1 MSIFETNYAREKARY
16 EALISRP
23 NKVAGR
29 YNGIYDRYLHPV
41 LTAAHAPLIWRY
53 DLDPETNPYFMERLG
68 VNAVFNA
75 GALYLNGKYYLVA
88 RVEGNDRKSFFAV
101 AESDSPTEGFHYF

>member
-29 YNGIYDRYLHPV
+29 YNGIYD
-41 LTAAHAPLIWRY
+41 
-53 DLDPETNPYFMERLG
+53 
-68 VNAVFNA
+68 
-75 GALYLNGKYYLVA
+75 
-88 RVEGNDRKSFFAV
+88 
-101 AESDSPTEGFHYF
+101 